1 MTVTITAAAGKL
13 SVASPFNARFPER
26 ARNLGGKWEGG
37 AWLFDQ
43 RVEADV
49 RALCVELYG
58 TDGAA
63 PADVVDVRV
72 FITDAEGWGRI
83 PFKTNFLTVTLAGRP
98 VARAFDRDSGARTNE
113 GVIVRQGGWTSGGSK
128 RNPCIKLKDATD
140 TEVEVL
146 DVPRAAAEAL
156 IAEFPT
162 MVSII
167 PRAVAPAAAE
177 APTTVSVPLSAEDVT
192 ALVEALR
199 ATGGPEALIGRLQ
212 SSIAA

>member
-1 MTVTITAAAGKL
+1 MTVKITSAAGKIA
-13 SVASPFNARFPER
+13 VQSPFNDRFPAR

-37 AWLFDQ
+37 KWVFDA

-83 PFKTNFLTVTLAGRP
+83 PFQTNGLTVTLAGRP
-98 VARAFDRDSGARTNE
+98 VARAFDRDSGARTDD
-113 GVIVRQGGWTSGGSK
+113 GVIVRQGGWTSGGSRK
-128 RNPCIKLKDATD
+128 NPCIKLKDGTD

-146 DVPRAAAEAL
+146 DVPRPAAEAL
-156 IAEFPT
+156 LAEFPT
-162 MVSII
+162 MVSIL
-167 PRAVAPAAAE
+167 PREPVRTEAAAPA
-177 APTTVSVPLSAEDVT
+177 PRLVPLSDADVT
-192 ALVEALR
+192 ALVECLR
-199 ATGGPEALIGRLQ
+199 AAGGHEDLLGRLQ
-212 SSIAA
+212 SSLAA

>member
-1 MTVTITAAAGKL
+1 MTVTITAANGKIA
-13 SVASPFNARFPER
+13 VASPFNDQFPAR
-26 ARNLGGKWEGG
+26 ARNLGGKWTEG
-37 AWLFDQ
+37 AWRFDQ

-72 FITDAEGWGRI
+72 TVTPTQAWGHT

-113 GVIVRQGGWTSGGSK
+113 GVIVRKGGWTSGGSRK
-128 RNPCIKLKDATD
+128 NPCIKFKDQED
-140 TEVEVL
+140 TEVEVY

-156 IAEFPT
+156 VAEYPE
-162 MVSII
+162 MISII
-167 PRAVAPAAAE
+167 PREAGTAAAPA
-177 APTTVSVPLSAEDVT
+177 TVSVPLSADDVS
-192 ALVEALR
+192 ALLASLR
-199 ATGGPEALIGRLQ
+199 ATGGPEVLIGRLQ
-212 SSIAA
+212 TCIAA